1 MLELELHVTS
11 LDHYNDINTTSRN
24 RVVTIRTCNVTS
36 RTCDGLGALD
46 AFLGEQ
52 IAEAVGTVGLVV
64 T

>member
-1 MLELELHVTS
+1 MGSRICDVT
-11 LDHYNDINTTSRN
+11 
-24 RVVTIRTCNVTS
+24 C

>member
-1 MLELELHVTS
+1 MGSRICDVT
-11 LDHYNDINTTSRN
+11 
-24 RVVTIRTCNVTS
+24 C

-52 IAEAVGTVGLVV
+52 ITEAFGTVGLVV